1 MLEKLSVRG
10 FKTFRDLDLELRPIN
25 IFIGANGAGKSN
37 LISLFKMLHE
47 MMRGDF
53 QYYVAKAGGP
63 DMILHY
69 GRKTTPELHITLWFQ
84 RDKNHFNGYKSILKP
99 TADTLVFSYE
109 ATYFLESPPHTKPYK
124 GLKTTDIRKESFLSQ
139 PENRKKVNRYVY
151 EAMMSWEVYHFHDTS
166 EGARVKQLVDI
177 TQNARLLADAGN
189 LAAYLYFLREVH
201 PESYQRIVETI
212 RMVAPFFGDFVL
224 RPNPYNPQKIWLEWR
239 ERGSD
244 MIFGPQ
250 VLSDGTLRFMCLA
263 TLFLQPRKKLPQIII
278 LDEPELGLHPYA
290 ITLLAEM
297 IHSVSTHTQVLL
309 STQSESLLSHFSPED
324 VLVVDRVQG
333 VSTIQRLDSKKLE
346 HWLRDYTLSELWEKN
361 ILGGR
366 PRL

>member
-1 MLEKLSVRG
+1 MLKSLSVRG
-10 FKTFRDLDLELRPIN
+10 FKTFRELDLELRPIN
-25 IFIGANGAGKSN
+25 ILIGANGAGKSN

-53 QYYVAKAGGP
+53 QYYVVDAGGP

-69 GRKTTPELHITLWFQ
+69 GRKTTSELHITLWFQ
-84 RDKNHFNGYKSILKP
+84 RDKNLFNGYECTLKP
-99 TADTLVFSYE
+99 AANTLVFSYE

-124 GLKTTDIRKESFLSQ
+124 GLKTTDIHNESFLSQ
-139 PENRKKVNRYVY
+139 PQNRKRVNRYVY

-166 EGARVKQLVDI
+166 KGARVKQLVGI
-177 TQNARLLADAGN
+177 NQNACLLADGGN
-189 LAAYLYFLREVH
+189 LAAYLYFLRKVH

-224 RPNPYNPQKIWLEWR
+224 RPNPYDLQKTWLEWR

-244 MIFGPQ
+244 MIFGPD

-297 IHSVSTHTQVLL
+297 IHSVSKHTQVLL

-333 VSTIQRLDSKKLE
+333 VSTIQRLDSEKLE

>member
-1 MLEKLSVRG
+1 
-10 FKTFRDLDLELRPIN
+10 
-25 IFIGANGAGKSN
+25 
-37 LISLFKMLHE
+37 
-47 MMRGDF
+47 
-53 QYYVAKAGGP
+53 
-63 DMILHY
+63 
-69 GRKTTPELHITLWFQ
+69 
-84 RDKNHFNGYKSILKP
+84 
-99 TADTLVFSYE
+99 
-109 ATYFLESPPHTKPYK
+109 
-124 GLKTTDIRKESFLSQ
+124 
-139 PENRKKVNRYVY
+139 
-151 EAMMSWEVYHFHDTS
+151 MMSWEVYHFHDTS
-166 EGARVKQLVDI
+166 EGARVKQLVGI
-177 TQNARLLADAGN
+177 NQNASLLADGGN

-239 ERGSD
+239 ERGWD
-244 MIFGPQ
+244 MILGPH
-250 VLSDGTLRFMCLA
+250 VLPDGTLRFMCLA
-263 TLFLQPRKKLPQIII
+263 TLFLQPREKLPHIII

-297 IHSVSTHTQVLL
+297 IHSVSKHTQVLL

-333 VSTIQRLDSKKLE
+333 VSTVQRLDSEKLE

>member
-1 MLEKLSVRG
+1 MLRNLSVRG

-25 IFIGANGAGKSN
+25 ILIGANGAGKSN
-37 LISLFKMLHE
+37 LISLLKMLHE
-47 MMRGDF
+47 ITRGDF
-53 QYYVAKAGGP
+53 QYYVPKAGGP

-69 GRKTTPELHITLWFQ
+69 GRKTTSELHISLWFQ
-84 RDKNHFNGYKSILKP
+84 RERNRFNGYECILKP

-109 ATYFLESPPHTKPYK
+109 ATYFWERSQYDRPYEE
-124 GLKTTDIRKESFLSQ
+124 LKITDIRKESFLSQ
-139 PENRKKVNRYVY
+139 PQNRKKVNRYVY

-166 EGARVKQLVDI
+166 KGARVKQLMDI

-212 RMVAPFFGDFVL
+212 RMVVPFFGDFVL
-224 RPNPYNPQKIWLEWR
+224 RPNPYNPQKIWLEWQ

-263 TLFLQPRKKLPQIII
+263 TLFLQPREKLSQIII